1 MTRIRSIS
9 LAVVVTMALVLTA
22 LSALAPKPVTPH
34 RGAGEARQRHH
45 DLTTL

>member
-22 LSALAPKPVTPH
+22 LSALAPSRSRLIVEPAKLANDITI
-34 RGAGEARQRHH
+34 
-45 DLTTL
+45 